1 MANDR
6 NFEGYAGIITLDEFN
21 RLSTLAKRMRQNLK
35 INRLSKNDNYAKRSE
50 ADISEAGALPV
61 NSRVLSETDATEY
74 SIRELEEFLANVVI
88 VTDKEIADLK
98 AAHKMTLG
106 SRAIVDYDNEMMKI
120 YLTNRKNALQEDEN
134 GFLGIDISSKVG
146 ELLNEQT
153 EGCEVTYVDD
163 FNHPHPIVIKK
174 VFTDQELKNYSTD
187 EEMSKRRNR

>member
-1 MANDR
+1 
-6 NFEGYAGIITLDEFN
+6 
-21 RLSTLAKRMRQNLK
+21 
-35 INRLSKNDNYAKRSE
+35 
-50 ADISEAGALPV
+50 
-61 NSRVLSETDATEY
+61 
-74 SIRELEEFLANVVI
+74 
-88 VTDKEIADLK
+88 
-98 AAHKMTLG
+98 MTLG

-187 EEMSKRRNR
+187 EEMSKKRNRYKDGTFKRRISKL

>member
-21 RLSTLAKRMRQNLK
+21 RLSALAKRMRQNLK
-35 INRLSKNDNYAKRSE
+35 INRLSK
-50 ADISEAGALPV
+50 
-61 NSRVLSETDATEY
+61 LSETDATEY